1 MNPGPSPTPSLA
13 VGAFTVHPPVA
24 YSVNLAQVWPLAHHG
39 TASTAHIVTV
49 VAYSFCVAVVITAI
63 VTLGWVA
70 LSENPGRR
78 VQAWKSHRVRTACLF
93 AVVILVIWGAL
104 LIRVATN

>member
-1 MNPGPSPTPSLA
+1 MSFTLAAGSLTVYSPA
-13 VGAFTVHPPVA
+13 VYG
-24 YSVNLAQVWPLAHHG
+24 VNLARVWPLAHQG
-39 TASTAHIVTV
+39 TGSTAHV
-49 VAYSFCVAVVITAI
+49 VAVCVYSFCVAVVITSI

-78 VQAWKSHRVRTACLF
+78 VQAWKLHRVRTACLF
-93 AVVILVIWGAL
+93 IVVILAIWGAL

>member
-1 MNPGPSPTPSLA
+1 MSSTFTRLNGLMFKNIPSRLLPVDFA
-13 VGAFTVHPPVA
+13 VRMHVVKSDQTG
-24 YSVNLAQVWPLAHHG
+24 
-39 TASTAHIVTV
+39 STAHV
-49 VAYSFCVAVVITAI
+49 VAVCVYSFCVAVVITSI

-78 VQAWKSHRVRTACLF
+78 VQAWKLHRVRTACLF
-93 AVVILVIWGAL
+93 IVVILAIWGAL